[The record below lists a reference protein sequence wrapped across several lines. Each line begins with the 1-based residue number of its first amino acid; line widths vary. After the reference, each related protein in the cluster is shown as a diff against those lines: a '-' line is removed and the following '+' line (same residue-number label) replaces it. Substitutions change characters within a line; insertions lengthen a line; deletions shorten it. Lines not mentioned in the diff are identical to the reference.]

1 MEYVFYLIIIASFI
15 FFYFKKDTA
24 NETISKELKQQIS
37 DQNNQIIILSK
48 DNSTQKE
55 RVKTLEILLKENKE
69 QKEEEKTRLTQEF
82 ENLAN
87 RILDEN
93 SNKFQKQNKKEIDS
107 LLKPLNEKIKDF
119 QEKVEETNKE
129 DIKRNS
135 SLITQIENLQKLNNQ
150 LSSDATNLT
159 KALKGESKTQGDW
172 GEYQLEVLL
181 EKVGLQKDIHFS
193 TQGGYRDENG
203 NLKKPDFIINLP
215 DNKHLI
221 IDSKVS
227 LTAYEDYYNE
237 EDKLL
242 KEQALRKHLESIK
255 KHYKELSEKDYPSL
269 YDMNTPDFVL
279 MFIPIEP
286 ALLTA
291 FNHEKNLFLN
301 ALDKNVVL
309 VSNSTLLATLSTV
322 ASVWK
327 QEDQKKNALE
337 IAQKAGLLYD
347 KFEGFVQDLL
357 DIGVKINA
365 SQTSYTSAMEKL
377 TNKSGNLIWQVER
390 LKKLGAKTKKSIP
403 QKLIDRS
410 DNE

>member
-1 MEYVFYLIIIASFI
+1 
-15 FFYFKKDTA
+15 
-24 NETISKELKQQIS
+24 
-37 DQNNQIIILSK
+37 
-48 DNSTQKE
+48 
-55 RVKTLEILLKENKE
+55 
-69 QKEEEKTRLTQEF
+69 
-82 ENLAN
+82 
-87 RILDEN
+87 
-93 SNKFQKQNKKEIDS
+93 
-107 LLKPLNEKIKDF
+107 
-119 QEKVEETNKE
+119 
-129 DIKRNS
+129 
-135 SLITQIENLQKLNNQ
+135 
-150 LSSDATNLT
+150 
-159 KALKGESKTQGDW
+159 
-172 GEYQLEVLL
+172 
-181 EKVGLQKDIHFS
+181 
-193 TQGGYRDENG
+193 
-203 NLKKPDFIINLP
+203 
-215 DNKHLI
+215 
-221 IDSKVS
+221 
-227 LTAYEDYYNE
+227 
-237 EDKLL
+237 
-242 KEQALRKHLESIK
+242 
-255 KHYKELSEKDYPSL
+255 
-269 YDMNTPDFVL
+269 MNTPDFVL